1 VLVRWALHATGAD
14 RAAVLRRSTWT
25 RLPGAQ
31 RCVEESDAMVGH
43 WLLRLIGSSLAV
55 FLVARIMPTVRVRSL
70 LTAV

>member
-1 VLVRWALHATGAD
+1 
-14 RAAVLRRSTWT
+14 
-25 RLPGAQ
+25 
-31 RCVEESDAMVGH
+31 MVGH